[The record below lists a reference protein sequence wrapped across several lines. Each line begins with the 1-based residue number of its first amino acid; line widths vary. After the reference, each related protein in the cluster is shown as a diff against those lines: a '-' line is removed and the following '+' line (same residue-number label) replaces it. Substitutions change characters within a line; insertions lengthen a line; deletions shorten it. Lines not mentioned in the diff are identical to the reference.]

1 MPATALAFALAAA
14 VFHALWNLLL
24 ARAPDVEAATVVAL
38 LTAVLVFALTVALTP
53 LDEAPPDAAPPQ
65 AASRPVAA
73 TAPVVARTL
82 VRKRRREATGPTE
95 EIDIE
100 RDPFS
105 KCTTAE
111 YPAGSQPTVRH
122 LRQVNLNRLPVIWQQ
137 A

>member
-1 MPATALAFALAAA
+1 VPQDVVAAAAALLVAAADVATALVVPAAL
-14 VFHALWNLLL
+14 
-24 ARAPDVEAATVVAL
+24 VVAA
-38 LTAVLVFALTVALTP
+38 AVLVFALTVALTP